1 MKGLLT
7 GDKQEPQT
15 PAKFRAARNLH
26 FLAATPASTSVLLQG
41 LLQYLSAVKIE
52 GEVWIQGRFGPNNTA
67 AALGRTRLQVI
78 MPNIRLAFLIMN
90 SCH

>member
-41 LLQYLSAVKIE
+41 LLQYLSAVKIK
-52 GEVWIQGRFGPNNTA
+52 GEVWTQGRFGPNNTA
-67 AALGRTRLQVI
+67 AALGRTWL
-78 MPNIRLAFLIMN
+78 
-90 SCH
+90 